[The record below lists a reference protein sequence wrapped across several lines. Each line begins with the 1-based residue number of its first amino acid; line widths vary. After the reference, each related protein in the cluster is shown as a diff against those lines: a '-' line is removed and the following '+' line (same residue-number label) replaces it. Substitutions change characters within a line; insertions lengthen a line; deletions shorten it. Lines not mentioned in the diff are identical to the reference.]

1 MEQKVIS
8 KTEEQCIYLMK
19 DPNLAFYLIIPNE
32 KQVNILLALF
42 PEVTEDIIKTLP
54 KEKDKAIIIPII
66 NNQFLTNAN
75 NLEPTSFTYIDKV
88 LNYLINTVY
97 QILNYNHVKVNEK
110 VLLNNH
116 SLYTNFNNKYI
127 ERYNNR
133 VELYNLMKPVEELH
147 EKIEKQPIEETALE
161 TVPEPIDNSLPLTN
175 QPEEQNNE
183 ILENTN
189 VKKRVREPGFVS
201 YVLLGVL
208 VAVISLVFLYL
219 ML

>member
-116 SLYTNFNNKYI
+116 SLYENFNKKYI

-133 VELYNLMKPVEELH
+133 VELYNLMKPQEELH
-147 EKIEKQPIEETALE
+147 NKIEPTVLE
-161 TVPEPIDNSLPLTN
+161 TIDNSLPLTN

>member
-1 MEQKVIS
+1 M
-8 KTEEQCIYLMK
+8 
-19 DPNLAFYLIIPNE
+19 
-32 KQVNILLALF
+32 
-42 PEVTEDIIKTLP
+42 
-54 KEKDKAIIIPII
+54 
-66 NNQFLTNAN
+66 
-75 NLEPTSFTYIDKV
+75 
-88 LNYLINTVY
+88 Y

-116 SLYTNFNNKYI
+116 SLYENFNNKYI

-147 EKIEKQPIEETALE
+147 ETIEKQPIEETALE

-189 VKKRVREPGFVS
+189 VKKRVRELGFVS

>member
-116 SLYTNFNNKYI
+116 SLYENFNNKYI

-147 EKIEKQPIEETALE
+147 ETIEKQPIEETALE

-189 VKKRVREPGFVS
+189 VKKRVRELGFVS